1 MMRFIKYVVLLLV
14 VLAPAAVLPAPT
26 VASTFPK
33 TLQSPLST
41 ARFVVFEAFM
51 NPA

>member
-1 MMRFIKYVVLLLV
+1 MTRMIHYVVLLLV
-14 VLAPAAVLPAPT
+14 ALAPVAGLPAPT
-26 VASTFPK
+26 VASTLPN
-33 TLQSPLST
+33 TIQSPLST